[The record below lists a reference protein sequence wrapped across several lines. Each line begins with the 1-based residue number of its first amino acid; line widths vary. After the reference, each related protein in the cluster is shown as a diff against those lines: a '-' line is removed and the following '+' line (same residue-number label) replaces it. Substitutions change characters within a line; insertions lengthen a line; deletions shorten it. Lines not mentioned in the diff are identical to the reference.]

1 MSLKLNGVTITVNK
15 LNGNNIHAEYLNDV
29 VVYDARPPLFIP
41 QGSLAE
47 KFDYTEGANWNG
59 GVMLIA
65 LYNSNTE
72 PVVLRGRILEGDSD
86 LTSEFTHFV
95 FEDGYFF
102 GDSFPPNT
110 GLEHG
115 LAMIS
120 RALWTYEWLY
130 PITIEIW
137 FEPAYND
144 STRIK
149 SDKLIITVN
158 S

>member
-1 MSLKLNGVTITVNK
+1 MPLKLNGVTITVNK
-15 LNGNNIHAEYLNDV
+15 LNGNNIHAEFLNDV
-29 VVYDARPPLFIP
+29 IVYDARPPLSIP
-41 QGSLAE
+41 QGSLAD
-47 KFDYTEGANWNG
+47 KLDYTEGANWNG

-72 PVVLRGRILEGDSD
+72 PVILRGRILFDGQDV
-86 LTSEFTHFV
+86 TSNFTHFV

-102 GDSFPPNT
+102 GDTFPPNT
-110 GLEHG
+110 GLDYG
-115 LAMIS
+115 LNVIS
-120 RALWTYEWLY
+120 GGMWTYEWLY

-144 STRIK
+144 STRSK